1 MDLTKII
8 NKKDKAAKY
17 MVDEITHICKDFEK
31 RDPGSNGEL
40 QACEYMADVL
50 KKDCGCERA
59 DVESFKENPGS
70 FFGWIY
76 FTITFVLA
84 AIVFFFICPLVSVIL
99 VVAGLAIV
107 LLEFGFYKKC
117 VDRFFPEK
125 TGHNVTAIKKCSG
138 ECKRR
143 ILFNG
148 HPDAAWEWP
157 VNYALGGVGFEAHAI
172 ICGVGAVFY
181 IVVSIIYMVKNGFA
195 GLLLNSDVTI
205 GTSGIVKIG
214 LWGLCFVP
222 FLIGLYFMWNEHKI
236 VDGANDNLS
245 GCYMGIAL
253 LKALK
258 DEGITLENT
267 EIGVVLTGS
276 EEAGLRGSKAWCEA
290 HKGEF
295 DDVPTFI
302 VSYDTIHDPKFLMVN
317 YRDLNGTV
325 KVDKDVSDLFFE
337 AANSIDVPIK
347 KGWVPPLG
355 GATDSAAFAQAGFRA
370 TGVTGLNHKLE
381 DYYHTRRDTYDNMNE
396 EGLANCFA
404 ATVKTLEMFDNG
416 AKQ

>member
-1 MDLTKII
+1 MDLKNVI
-8 NKKDKAAKY
+8 NKKGEYADY
-17 MVDEITHICKDFEK
+17 MLKEITHICKDMDK
-31 RDPGSNGEL
+31 RDPGSKGEK

-50 KKDCGCERA
+50 KNECGCERA

-84 AIVFFFICPLVSVIL
+84 AIVLFFFCPIISALLIVL
-99 VVAGLAIV
+99 GLAIV

-125 TGHNVTAIKKCSG
+125 TGHNVTAVKKCSG
-138 ECKRR
+138 EVKRR
-143 ILFNG
+143 IFFNG

-172 ICGVGAVFY
+172 ICGIGAGYYLVL
-181 IVVSIIYMVKNGFA
+181 SILATVKNAAFGMI
-195 GLLLNSDVTI
+195 GSDTNLF
-205 GTSGIVKIG
+205 KMA
-214 LWGLCFVP
+214 LWGLIFVP
-222 FLIGLYFMWNEHKI
+222 FLIGLYWMWNEKRI

-245 GCYMGIAL
+245 GCYMGIAV
-253 LKALK
+253 LKALA

-267 EIGVVLTGS
+267 EVGVILSGS

-295 DDVPTFI
+295 DDVPTI
-302 VSYDTIHDPKFLMVN
+302 ILSYDTIHDPKYLMTN

-325 KVDKDVSDLFFE
+325 KVDKAVSDLFME
-337 AANSIDVPIK
+337 SAADLNIPCK

-370 TGVTGLNHKLE
+370 TGITGLNHKLE
-381 DYYHTRRDTYDNMNE
+381 DYYHTRRDTYDNMNLQ
-396 EGLANCFA
+396 GLADCFA
-404 ATVKTLEMFDNG
+404 ISVKALEKFDNG
-416 AKQ
+416 KEV